1 MSQEALNK
9 AALILQNTLKD
20 SLLRQR
26 ESRGYYGQTKPTS
39 GNYPTP
45 ISSKI
50 ASGSLYDSIEV
61 YPEFDYEKGR
71 LRMVVE
77 MLDYGKYV
85 NNGRRPN
92 GKYPPLAA
100 IDRWVLQK
108 PGFGNLVR
116 NAQGQFISRKSLV
129 FLIRRSIARDGIF
142 PTKFI
147 DRSIEDT
154 LDTIYQS
161 FEQSSYE
168 LIEDLVRQ
176 ARIEIEFKK
185 KTK

>member
-1 MSQEALNK
+1 
-9 AALILQNTLKD
+9 
-20 SLLRQR
+20 
-26 ESRGYYGQTKPTS
+26 
-39 GNYPTP
+39 
-45 ISSKI
+45 
-50 ASGSLYDSIEV
+50 
-61 YPEFDYEKGR
+61 
-71 LRMVVE
+71 

-92 GKYPPLAA
+92 GKYPPLGT